1 MRRQIE
7 KNKEI
12 LLDEMEKLGDR
23 KLTPESVAALGAYY
37 KAYKALRMICDH
49 TAGQRALYGHEEHH
63 APDSSHARGEERPA
77 FTHETAM
84 AWVGRMKN
92 EDGTTGPHWTMTET
106 RALLEHRGGG
116 VDPLAF
122 WVSMNA
128 MCSDLGLLFKKYGS
142 DTPGAYANFACA
154 FWLHD
159 KDAVEDKLAAYYA
172 GAARH

>member
-92 EDGTTGPHWTMTET
+92 EDGTISVPVTADGKVIAPEDVPGGIDVEVPVQYTVE
-106 RALLEHRGGG
+106 EVGG
-116 VDPLAF
+116 V
-122 WVSMNA
+122 NA
-128 MCSDLGLLFKKYGS
+128 VKADSTEVELTWSITLGKLQVNLTVTGS
-142 DTPGAYANFACA
+142 IKVVLN
-154 FWLHD
+154 
-159 KDAVEDKLAAYYA
+159 
-172 GAARH
+172 

>member
-37 KAYKALRMICDH
+37 KAHKALRMICDH

-63 APDSSHARGEERPA
+63 ATDGGRARGEERPT

-92 EDGTTGPHWTMTET
+92 EDGTTGPHWTMEQTEQT
-106 RALLEHRGGG
+106 RKQRKIDC
-116 VDPLAF
+116 DPLKFFVAMNMMYSDYCKAAEKSNASSMDFYAYMSEAF
-122 WVSMNA
+122 L
-128 MCSDLGLLFKKYGS
+128 D
-142 DTPGAYANFACA
+142 
-154 FWLHD
+154 D
-159 KDAVEDKLAAYYA
+159 KDAQPDKLERYYHCIA
-172 GAARH
+172 KK